1 MTKKEFMCKLKRRL
15 SVLSKVEA
23 DERLTF
29 YSEMIDDRVE
39 EGLTEDEAV
48 LAIGEVDEIAAQ
60 ISAEAMH
67 LKNTFGIKGMFKPQ
81 DKTQTLLLIL
91 GAPLWLPLLL
101 AALAVAASLYIVLWA
116 LVITLWAVE
125 LPFLIFSL
133 LSKPL
138 LFACKQ
144 ATLLSGKLTKKSMT
158 LLGLLFQRKE

>member
-15 SVLSKVEA
+15 SVLSKAEA

-81 DKTQTLLLIL
+81 DKTQALLLLL

-138 LFACKQ
+138 LIACKR
-144 ATLLSGKLTKKSMT
+144 ATLLSGKLTKKSMA
-158 LLGLLFQRKE
+158 LLCLLFKRKE